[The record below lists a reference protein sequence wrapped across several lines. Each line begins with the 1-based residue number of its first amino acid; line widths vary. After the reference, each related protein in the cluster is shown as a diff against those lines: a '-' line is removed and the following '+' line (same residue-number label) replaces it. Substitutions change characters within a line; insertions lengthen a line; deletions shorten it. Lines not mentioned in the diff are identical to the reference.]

1 MIGTGNT
8 TSAYVHSMNTQRKSL
23 KIIGAWR
30 QALIALGI
38 VLSLLWAGLLFLL
51 LLRLFHLV

>member
-1 MIGTGNT
+1 
-8 TSAYVHSMNTQRKSL
+8 MNTQRKSL

-30 QALIALGI
+30 QALIALVI
-38 VLSLLWAGLLFLL
+38 VLSLLWAGLLFWL

>member
-1 MIGTGNT
+1 
-8 TSAYVHSMNTQRKSL
+8 MNTQRKSL

-30 QALIALGI
+30 QALIVLGI
-38 VLSLLWAGLLFLL
+38 MLSLIWSGLLVWL